1 MEQAL
6 APARVSV
13 AVILN
18 CKHRRAPNHNS
29 GGCRL
34 KKDGISSEQAK
45 RMVAASQK
53 GQQESIDEPL
63 NALGQIQI
71 KNSSVLLCSLVFEN
85 MLTVVL

>member
-1 MEQAL
+1 
-6 APARVSV
+6 
-13 AVILN
+13 
-18 CKHRRAPNHNS
+18 
-29 GGCRL
+29 
-34 KKDGISSEQAK
+34 
-45 RMVAASQK
+45 MVAASQK